1 MHVGLLFGKRLDT
14 NLLHRDHMHW
24 VRRYLDSPS
33 TRHRIHCGFIFF
45 ILESGLKKYPD
56 SLMKSFD
63 ACGRKPHPKENKNC
77 GLKKY
82 LDTCERGA
90 RLSHK
95 VIHLLLEAAQQVTD
109 AT

>member
-1 MHVGLLFGKRLDT
+1 
-14 NLLHRDHMHW
+14 
-24 VRRYLDSPS
+24 
-33 TRHRIHCGFIFF
+33 
-45 ILESGLKKYPD
+45 
-56 SLMKSFD
+56 MKSFD